1 VQYQSTAAHT
11 FFDRAEARIRTFLDS
26 IGFEFFSVR
35 QAVFF
40 LCIAMV
46 MSFSFTLNVGEQT
59 AHLDSHVDSYGYVS
73 AFQNDVLVPVG
84 YTPMIS
90 GSSRSTIQEYAIQPG
105 DTITSIAYEFD
116 VSVATLKG
124 ANGLIS
130 DVIRPG
136 EVLRILPTT
145 GLLYTV
151 KAGDSLGKIAGKFTD
166 YGVNEKILVRQNN
179 ITSDVTLVAGTEMI
193 IPGVEPMIQK
203 DTRNI
208 VYTETPVYRPASKA
222 SIAAQGGAFIWPTQ
236 GKVTQG
242 VRRGHVAL
250 DIGNKTGTAI
260 YASCDGIVQR
270 AATGWNGGYGNVI
283 VIDCGGGYK
292 VLNAH
297 LYQFNIKKGE
307 HVRQGQQIGLMGNTG
322 RSTGPHL
329 HFEIIK
335 GKQKFDPT
343 RYLP

>member
-1 VQYQSTAAHT
+1 M
-11 FFDRAEARIRTFLDS
+11 FLDWV
-26 IGFEFFSVR
+26 GFEFFSVR

-40 LCIAMV
+40 LCMAV
-46 MSFSFTLNVGEQT
+46 AMSFSFTLNVGEQT
-59 AHLDSHVDSYGYVS
+59 SSLDAHSHEYGVIP
-73 AFQNDVLVPVG
+73 AFQNDVLVPIG
-84 YTPMIS
+84 YVPMMS
-90 GSSRSTIQEYAIQPG
+90 DASRSTIQEYTIQPG
-105 DTITSIAYEFD
+105 DTITSIAYAFD
-116 VSVATLKG
+116 VSVTTLKG
-124 ANGLIS
+124 ANALVS

-136 EVLRILPTT
+136 ELLRVLPTT

-179 ITSDVTLVAGTEMI
+179 IATEQTLIAGTELI

-203 DTRNI
+203 DTRNV

-222 SIAAQGGAFIWPTQ
+222 TISAVGGAFIWPTQ
-236 GKVTQG
+236 GKISQG
-242 VRRGHVAL
+242 VRKGHVAL
-250 DIGNKTGTAI
+250 DIANKTGPLI
-260 YASCDGIVQR
+260 HASCDGIVQR

-283 VIDCGGGYK
+283 VVDCGGGYK
-292 VLNAH
+292 ILNAH
-297 LYQFNIKKGE
+297 LHQFNVKKGE